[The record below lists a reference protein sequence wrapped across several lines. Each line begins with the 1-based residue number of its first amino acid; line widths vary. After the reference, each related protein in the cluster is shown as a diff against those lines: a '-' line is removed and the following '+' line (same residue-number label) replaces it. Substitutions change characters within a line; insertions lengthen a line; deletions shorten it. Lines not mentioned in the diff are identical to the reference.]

1 MKTIFLIGILG
12 VLGYIFARLLR
23 RLESL
28 LPRRAEISAPE
39 IALDKVAKVQFY
51 KLDELTTDLICC
63 ELTLDDGGTLFLHE
77 EMHGWDDQ
85 MGRLATLPGFDA
97 DWFAKV
103 AFPPF
108 ATCHTIAFE
117 RA

>member
-1 MKTIFLIGILG
+1 MKTIGIFG
-12 VLGYIFARLLR
+12 SIFDRLVR

-28 LPRRAEISAPE
+28 LPRRADISAPE

-63 ELTLDDGGTLFLHE
+63 ELTLDGGGALFLHE
-77 EMHGWDDQ
+77 DMYDWDDQ
-85 MGRLATLPGFDA
+85 LGRLATLPGFDA
-97 DWFAKV
+97 DWFMKV
-103 AFPPF
+103 AQPAF

>member
-1 MKTIFLIGILG
+1 MKTIGIFG
-12 VLGYIFARLLR
+12 SIFARLLR

-85 MGRLATLPGFDA
+85 MGRLAILPGFDA

-103 AFPPF
+103 AFPAF
-108 ATCHTIAFE
+108 ATCHHIAFE

>member
-1 MKTIFLIGILG
+1 MKTIGIFG
-12 VLGYIFARLLR
+12 SIFARLLR
-23 RLESL
+23 RFESL
-28 LPRRAEISAPE
+28 LPRRADISAPE
-39 IALDKVAKVQFY
+39 IALDKVTKVQFY
-51 KLDELTTDLICC
+51 NREQVTTELICC
-63 ELTLDDGGTLFLHE
+63 ELTLDDGGALFLHE
-77 EMHGWDDQ
+77 DMHGWDDQ

-108 ATCHTIAFE
+108 VTCHTIAFE